1 MTSVDIKEKP
11 NDVTTGGGGN
21 NNLDNFRSGGG
32 GGDDSNDK
40 NKTQPKEK
48 KSSPMLFLLF
58 AIIPIV
64 MFFGAIIFVYIVREM
79 GKVWKPISMPSA
91 VISSTLVLIVSSFT
105 LEIARSALKNK
116 LLEKFKRWVMISTV
130 LGIAFFT
137 SQLVAWKQ
145 LMAKGVYMEAT
156 NPHATFFYILTGVH
170 ALHLLGGLIG
180 LAYVLLGAMYYRFT
194 AEKRAAVDVATG
206 YWHFMD
212 VLWIVLFVLL
222 FVWK

>member
-1 MTSVDIKEKP
+1 MTSVDIKEKS

-91 VISSTLVLIVSSFT
+91 VISSTLVLIISSFT

-116 LLEKFKRWVMISTV
+116 LLEKFKRWVMISTI

-170 ALHLLGGLIG
+170 ALHLLGGLLG
-180 LAYVLLGAMYYRFT
+180 LAYILLGAMYYRFN
-194 AEKRAAVDVATG
+194 AEKRTAVDVATG

-212 VLWIVLFVLL
+212 ILWIALFLLL